1 MFGLGVPELILIL
14 IIGLIVFGPGKL
26 PTIGSALGKSL
37 REFKDAMNAPSGNA
51 QDAPPAA
58 QNTMQQT
65 PPSNHAGME
74 AAAKEAV
81 QQENKQPVAGSAVTT
96 AQNAVTPPEKNA

>member
-37 REFKDAMNAPSGNA
+37 REFKDAMNAPSSTK
-51 QDAPPAA
+51 DTPPAA
-58 QNTMQQT
+58 QNTVQEAQH
-65 PPSNHAGME
+65 SNHAAME

-81 QQENKQPVAGSAVTT
+81 QHAKEQPAAAPDVTAST
-96 AQNAVTPPEKNA
+96 VTPPEKNA